1 MTLTLPKIAVLAAV
15 GVAGYFG
22 YRAFF
27 GNIETKDVG
36 ELVRVHRESVAV
48 KRPVVRGRVLELY
61 DPATHCGLMVEAL
74 RHESPVTRALAV
86 DVLAARAEEA
96 ALPQFLEMLNGTE
109 SENDV
114 RRELAKAMG
123 AFHKNPQ
130 TLRAVNRLIEWTD
143 DKEDHGVRVA
153 AHDALVLILESGAQV
168 KFGEGM
174 RTRWKELWRGHRK
187 QKDLAAMKGK

>member
-1 MTLTLPKIAVLAAV
+1 MTLTLPKMAVLAAV

-27 GNIETKDVG
+27 GNIETNDVG
-36 ELVRVHRESVAV
+36 ELVRVHRESASV
-48 KRPVVRGRVLELY
+48 KRPVVRARIVELY

-74 RHESPVTRALAV
+74 RHESSVTRALAV
-86 DVLAARAEEA
+86 DVLTAKAEEA
-96 ALPQFLEMLNGTE
+96 ALPALLGMVNGTE
-109 SENDV
+109 ADNNV
-114 RRELAKAMG
+114 RRELGKAMG

-130 TLRAVNRLIEWTD
+130 TLRAVSRLIEWTD
-143 DKEDHGVRVA
+143 DQEDHGVRVA
-153 AHDALVLILESGAQV
+153 AHDALVLLLESGAQV

-187 QKDLAAMKGK
+187 LKDLEAMKGK